1 MSSLK
6 RAEMHFNTRKLDAKE
21 FEIGHLPDTAAQLYS
36 RDLFLI
42 GYVEES
48 KILSGND
55 TSRYTAIL
63 SRATG
68 EACEVFFDL
77 PAGPEIQASPD
88 ARGREQA
95 TQVPH

>member
-6 RAEMHFNTRKLDAKE
+6 RAKVLFSARRLNPDE
-21 FEIGHLPDTAAQLYS
+21 FTIGHLTDDAARLYA

-55 TSRYTAIL
+55 IDHYTAIVKKDDGQA
-63 SRATG
+63 S
-68 EACEVFFDL
+68 EIFFDL
-77 PAGPEIQASPD
+77 PDPSELKAITD
-88 ARGREQA
+88 VRGRKPA
-95 TQVPH
+95 TQIPY